1 MHAQSQSKNFS
12 GGIVFYIAEPTKFG
26 FIEIYTVV
34 METRVSGST
43 YKLVWSHAV
52 YRGREVNRAEDRV
65 RQDWF
70 DDFVQGAV
78 KRGARIYGGPITRPI
93 IKEVQ

>member
-1 MHAQSQSKNFS
+1 MHAAWRPKDLF
-12 GGIVFYIAEPTKFG
+12 GGAMFYVAEPTKFG

-34 METRVSGST
+34 METRVSGFT

-52 YRGREVNRAEDRV
+52 YKGREVSRAQDRV

-70 DDFVQGAV
+70 DEFVWNVV
-78 KRGARIYGGPITRPI
+78 KHGARIYGGPI

>member
-1 MHAQSQSKNFS
+1 M
-12 GGIVFYIAEPTKFG
+12 FYIAEPTKFG

-34 METRVSGST
+34 METRVSGFT

-78 KRGARIYGGPITRPI
+78 KRGARIYGGPII
-93 IKEVQ
+93 GEVQ

>member
-1 MHAQSQSKNFS
+1 MHAAWRPKDLF
-12 GGIVFYIAEPTKFG
+12 GGTMFYIAEPTKFS

-34 METRVSGST
+34 METRVSGFT

-52 YRGREVNRAEDRV
+52 YRGREVSRAQDRV

-78 KRGARIYGGPITRPI
+78 KRGARIYGEPI
-93 IKEVQ
+93 IEEVQ

>member
-1 MHAQSQSKNFS
+1 M
-12 GGIVFYIAEPTKFG
+12 FYIAEPTKFG

-34 METRVSGST
+34 METRVSGFT

-52 YRGREVNRAEDRV
+52 YKGREVSRAQDRV

-78 KRGARIYGGPITRPI
+78 KRGARIYGGPITRPSI
-93 IKEVQ
+93 GEGK

>member
-12 GGIVFYIAEPTKFG
+12 GGIVLYIAEPTKFG
-26 FIEIYTVV
+26 FIKIYTVV

>member
-1 MHAQSQSKNFS
+1 MHAKSQPKDLF
-12 GGIVFYIAEPTKFG
+12 GGTMFYIAEPTKFG

-34 METRVSGST
+34 METRVSGYT

-65 RQDWF
+65 RKDWF
-70 DDFVQGAV
+70 DNFVRHIV
-78 KRGARIYGGPITRPI
+78 KHGARIYGGPII
-93 IKEVQ
+93 GEVQ

>member
-1 MHAQSQSKNFS
+1 M
-12 GGIVFYIAEPTKFG
+12 FYIAEPTKFG

-43 YKLVWSHAV
+43 YKLGWSHAV